1 MAQPQQREQW
11 RDGPVRTYTDRRA
24 RARGFPSQ
32 VALSYGGA
40 VTAPT
45 GLGASL
51 SDEFV
56 RIRGTLERYLRAR
69 GAGDQAEDLVQELWV
84 KIASLEPAA
93 DVNDPS
99 SYLFRMAHNL
109 MLDKKR
115 TERRR
120 DARERIYI
128 AESEG
133 GSDGVDPAP
142 APERTLDA
150 RRALGAIR
158 QVLAGLGERTDYI
171 FRRHRIDGVGQREIA
186 EDLGITLSAVEKHL
200 QKAYKAVHAAQKEGG
215 EHELA

>member
-11 RDGPVRTYTDRRA
+11 RDEPVRARAVARA

-32 VALSYGGA
+32 VALSYGDA
-40 VTAPT
+40 VIAPT
-45 GLGASL
+45 DPGASL

-56 RIRGTLERYLRAR
+56 RIRATLERYLRAR
-69 GAGDQAEDLVQELWV
+69 GAGDQAEDLVQELWI

-93 DVNDPS
+93 NVNDPS

-109 MLDKKR
+109 MLDRKR

-120 DARERIYI
+120 DVRERLYI
-128 AESEG
+128 AGSEG

-142 APERTLDA
+142 APERRLDA
-150 RRALGAIR
+150 RRALSAIR

-200 QKAYKAVHAAQKEGG
+200 QKAYKAIHAAQTEGG
-215 EHELA
+215 GHERV